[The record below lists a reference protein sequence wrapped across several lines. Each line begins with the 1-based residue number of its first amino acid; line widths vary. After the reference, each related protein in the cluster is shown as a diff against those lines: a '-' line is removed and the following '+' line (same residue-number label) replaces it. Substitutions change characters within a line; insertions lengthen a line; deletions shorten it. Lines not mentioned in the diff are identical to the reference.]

1 MDGYKKDQ
9 NTLENKCLPAGLS
22 SIVDC
27 LSNAVDC
34 DPSMVLMPLLSSCA
48 GCIGNSA
55 VIEIAGDWREPSIL
69 WCAVVAES
77 GSKKTPAAS
86 RVLRP
91 IHRMQQELIQ
101 QRGHQIELLTED
113 DPAPPQKRII
123 VSDATVEAMAPI
135 FKENPR
141 GLQLV
146 RDELAG
152 FINSMDAYK
161 SSRGADSSHWLS
173 MFNAEPITVDR
184 KKDRELIS
192 VSSAALSIF
201 GGIQP
206 GILKRSFSGEHEEN
220 GMLAR
225 FLFVCPPRRQLRFHE
240 GFVPSEMN
248 DKIQHMYSRLYEI
261 ELQIDDMGT
270 PVPLV
275 ITLEDSAKSY
285 FGHWLDQF
293 GKETLHYSGPMA
305 AFICKLPATV
315 ARLSLVF
322 HLSEWA
328 YGVEDSF
335 GYQISKD
342 TMVRAIMLAQWFR
355 SQTELLYEGLYVTAQ
370 EDLENKVL
378 RAVAVKGACTLREI
392 NRSVGGSREEASSVT
407 RSLCDMGLIIRR
419 QRSGLGRP
427 TEEYCLN
434 GQAVFET

>member
-1 MDGYKKDQ
+1 MNERKSNEFVLNQNVLPDGFATIID
-9 NTLENKCLPAGLS
+9 
-22 SIVDC
+22 SISD
-27 LSNAVDC
+27 AVDC

-55 VIEIAGDWREPSIL
+55 VIEVAGDWREPAIL
-69 WCAVVAES
+69 WCAIVAES
-77 GSKKTPAAS
+77 GSKKTPAAR

-101 QRGHQIELLTED
+101 QRECQIELLEED
-113 DPAPPQKRII
+113 DPVPPQKRII
-123 VSDATVEAMAPI
+123 VGDATVEAMAPI
-135 FKENPR
+135 FKENLR
-141 GLQLV
+141 GLLLV

-173 MFNAEPITVDR
+173 MFNGEPITVDR

-225 FLFVCPPRRQLRFHE
+225 FLFACPPKRQLRFRE

-248 DKIQHMYSRLYEI
+248 DKIQHMYSRLHEI
-261 ELQIDDMGT
+261 EFQIDDLKT
-270 PVPLV
+270 PVPFV

-305 AFICKLPATV
+305 AFNCKLPATV

-335 GYQISKD
+335 SYQISND
-342 TMVRAIMLAQWFR
+342 TMVRAIRLAQWFKN
-355 SQTELLYEGLYVTAQ
+355 QTELLYEGLYVTAQ

-392 NRSVGGSREEASSVT
+392 NRSVGGSRDEASSVT

-427 TEEYCLN
+427 AEEYCLN
-434 GQAVFET
+434 GQAVFGT

>member
-1 MDGYKKDQ
+1 MNERKSNEFVLNQNVLPDGFATIID
-9 NTLENKCLPAGLS
+9 
-22 SIVDC
+22 SISD
-27 LSNAVDC
+27 AVDC

-55 VIEIAGDWREPSIL
+55 VIEVAGDWREPAIL
-69 WCAVVAES
+69 WCAIVAES
-77 GSKKTPAAS
+77 GSKKTPAAR

-101 QRGHQIELLTED
+101 QRECQIELLEED
-113 DPAPPQKRII
+113 DPVPPQKRII
-123 VSDATVEAMAPI
+123 VGDATVEAMAPI
-135 FKENPR
+135 FKENLR
-141 GLQLV
+141 GLLLV

-173 MFNAEPITVDR
+173 MFNGEPITVDR

-225 FLFVCPPRRQLRFHE
+225 FLFACPPKRQLRFHE

-248 DKIQHMYSRLYEI
+248 DKIQHMYSRLHEI
-261 ELQIDDMGT
+261 EFQIDDLKT
-270 PVPLV
+270 PVPFV

-305 AFICKLPATV
+305 AFNCKLPATV

-322 HLSEWA
+322 HFSEWA

-335 GYQISKD
+335 SYQISND
-342 TMVRAIMLAQWFR
+342 TMVRAIRLAQWFKI
-355 SQTELLYEGLYVTAQ
+355 QTELLYEGLYVTAQ

-392 NRSVGGSREEASSVT
+392 NRSVGGSREEASSVI

-434 GQAVFET
+434 GKVVFEP

>member
-1 MDGYKKDQ
+1 MDGYKKDES
-9 NTLENKCLPAGLS
+9 TLENKCLPAGLS
-22 SIVDC
+22 AIVDSI
-27 LSNAVDC
+27 SNAVDC

-55 VIEIAGDWREPSIL
+55 VIEIAGDWREPAIL
-69 WCAVVAES
+69 WCAIVAES
-77 GSKKTPAAS
+77 GSKKTPAAR

-91 IHRMQQELIQ
+91 INRMQQELIQ
-101 QRGHQIELLTED
+101 QRECQIELLEED
-113 DPAPPQKRII
+113 DPVPPQKRII
-123 VSDATVEAMAPI
+123 VGDATVEAMAPI
-135 FKENPR
+135 FKENLR
-141 GLQLV
+141 GLLLV

-173 MFNAEPITVDR
+173 MFNGEPITVDR
-184 KKDRELIS
+184 KKDRESIS

-225 FLFVCPPRRQLRFHE
+225 FLFACPPRRQLRFHE
-240 GFVPSEMN
+240 GFVTSEMN
-248 DKIQHMYSRLYEI
+248 DKIQHMFSRLHEI
-261 ELQIDDMGT
+261 EFQIDDLKT
-270 PVPLV
+270 PVPFV
-275 ITLEDSAKSY
+275 ITLENSAKSY

-305 AFICKLPATV
+305 AFNCKLPATV

-322 HLSEWA
+322 HLAEWA

-335 GYQISKD
+335 SFQISKD
-342 TMVRAIMLAQWFR
+342 TMVRVIMLAQWFR

-407 RSLCDMGLIIRR
+407 RSLCEMGLISRR

-434 GQAVFET
+434 GKVVFEP